1 MTIFT
6 SNKAALP
13 SKDRISWVDACK
25 GTAISVVVLYHVTL
39 GLSDAGLLNNSPFL
53 EYFWV
58 YATAVATPVFFLL
71 SGFFIERS
79 VEKSGR
85 IGFLKTSLH
94 YVLYPYILW
103 SVLQLAA
110 KIAFSSYVNT
120 KASFDISFL
129 LFDPLGQFWFLHS
142 LFIAQLT
149 YLAFHKLSIN
159 NYLIISVLAMA
170 LSFSLVSYETLS
182 EGFRA
187 ISFIFLGAHAQRNH
201 DDILII
207 NKPIIYSCAFLYI
220 ISGIIY
226 HLIVIPSGYQDASNF
241 LGGIS
246 STILLAALFIK
257 FKAPKSLLILG
268 RYSMY
273 IYVLHIMSLV
283 PFRVILKKVGLV
295 DPLIMIPLCTLAG
308 LVLPILFAIIVE
320 RLKINPLLGIKTASR
335 P

>member
-1 MTIFT
+1 MGTLT
-6 SNKAALP
+6 SIKAAQP

-25 GTAISVVVLYHVTL
+25 GTAIFVVVLYHVTL
-39 GLSDAGLLNNSPFL
+39 GLSDASLLNKSPFL

-71 SGFFIERS
+71 SGYFIERS

-129 LFDPLGQFWFLHS
+129 LFDPVGQFWFLHS
-142 LFIAQLT
+142 LFIAQLI
-149 YLAFHKLSIN
+149 YLAFHRLSIN
-159 NYLIISVLAMA
+159 NYLIVSVLAMA
-170 LSFSLVSYETLS
+170 VSFSLVSYETLS
-182 EGFRA
+182 EGLRA
-187 ISFIFLGAHAQRNH
+187 TSFVFLGAYAQRNH
-201 DDILII
+201 IDIRII
-207 NKPIIYSCAFLYI
+207 NKPIIYICVFLYI
-220 ISGIIY
+220 ISGLIY
-226 HLIVIPSGYQDASNF
+226 HLIMIPSGYQDASNF

-246 STILLAALFIK
+246 STILLAALFTK
-257 FKAPKSLLILG
+257 FNAPKTLLILG